1 MLLDGTYEV
10 MAQRSLDAQR
20 TLFEATAPDG
30 AAVRV
35 VWFELEPDQEAMFE
49 RYRKL
54 LRTLRR
60 EGYAAIYDLVSRPG
74 AHYVAWQTPPA
85 DARPSSDKESAVIRA
100 LLEPHGY
107 TLRDAELATEGD
119 KPKVYSLAFE
129 GAATAASPHDAPAA
143 PPAPPPWWRSP
154 VRTWVETWTAGG
166 VQPPHWL
173 LPWVPGLV
181 FAGLGLL
188 LLVTSLSLRA
198 NNRVVVMPDVLGINV
213 NAAATLLYAQ
223 GLAVESEPVSSS
235 VEGSVTQSPG
245 SATGGAGT
253 ANPPAGTVMDLDP
266 PPGARLRKGRT
277 ARLRYALP
285 PGQRPQVEVPDLRG
299 RPFEGALRASLE
311 AAGLTFGRVAHV
323 PGVEARGLVIA
334 QSPSPGSA
342 PAGSALS
349 LLVSEGPQGETTFVP
364 DLRGETLTEALTLA
378 RAAGFSE
385 DRVETTWLAN
395 GLANGLEGGT
405 EAPPG
410 TVLGQNL
417 TPYLETPLE
426 TATLRLLVAG
436 TPDAGTNA
444 PRAPDLIGMTRADAE
459 KTAQGSSLSFTF
471 IDEVNLP
478 KGVVSQTPA
487 PDAPLGRGA
496 LGATL
501 NQPGLFRPDVQ
512 VERRTLELRRAAYR
526 FRIEAN
532 VPASNARVEAHY
544 LSGKRE
550 VVGGAR
556 VSGGETFE
564 NTWLTTEYGPIT
576 FVLYLNNI
584 EYARVQANP

>member
-10 MAQRSLDAQR
+10 MAQRPLDAQR

-35 VWFELEPDQEAMFE
+35 VWFELEPHQEAPFE

-74 AHYVAWQTPPA
+74 AHYVAWRMPPA
-85 DARPSSDKESAVIRA
+85 DARPPSDKESAAVRA

-107 TLRDAELATEGD
+107 TLGDAELVTIGD
-119 KPKVYSLAFE
+119 KPKIYGLAFE
-129 GAATAASPHDAPAA
+129 GASAGAPARDAPAT
-143 PPAPPPWWRSP
+143 PPATPPWWRSS
-154 VRTWVETWTAGG
+154 VRTWVDARTAGG
-166 VQPPHWL
+166 VRPPRWL

-181 FAGLGLL
+181 LTGLGLF
-188 LLVTSLSLRA
+188 LLVTSLGLRA
-198 NNRVVVMPDVLGINV
+198 NTRVVVMPDVLSTDV
-213 NAAATLLYAQ
+213 NAAAALLYAQ
-223 GLAVESEPVSSS
+223 GLAVESEPVGSS
-235 VEGSVTQSPG
+235 VEGSVTQG
-245 SATGGAGT
+245 SDGVTGGANA
-253 ANPPAGTVMDLDP
+253 ANAPAGTVLDSEP
-266 PPGARLRKGRT
+266 PPGARLRRGRT

-299 RPFEGALRASLE
+299 RPFEGSLRASLE

-323 PGVEARGLVIA
+323 PGAEVRGLVIA
-334 QSPSPGSA
+334 QSLPPGSV

-378 RAAGFSE
+378 RAAGFGE
-385 DRVETTWLAN
+385 DRIETTWSEDGA
-395 GLANGLEGGT
+395 G
-405 EAPPG
+405 APDAIPG

-436 TPDAGTNA
+436 APDAGTNA
-444 PRAPDLIGMTRADAE
+444 PRAPDLIGMTRANAE
-459 KTAQGSSLSFTF
+459 KTAQETLGVSLSFTLL
-471 IDEVNLP
+471 DEVNLP
-478 KGVVSQTPA
+478 KGVVSQAPA
-487 PDAPLGRGA
+487 PDAPLTGGA
-496 LGATL
+496 LELTL
-501 NQPGLFRPDVQ
+501 NQPGLFRPNVQ
-512 VERRTLELRRAAYR
+512 VERRALELRRAAYR

-532 VPASNARVEAHY
+532 VPASTARVEAHY

-556 VSGGETFE
+556 VSGGDTLE
-564 NTWLTTEYGPIT
+564 NTWLTTEYGPVT

-584 EYARVQANP
+584 EYARAQTNP

>member
-10 MAQRSLDAQR
+10 MAQRPLDAQR

-35 VWFELEPDQEAMFE
+35 VWFELEPHQEAPFE

-85 DARPSSDKESAVIRA
+85 DARPPGDRERAAVRA

-107 TLRDAELATEGD
+107 TLGDAELVNEGD
-119 KPKVYSLAFE
+119 RPRLYSLAFE
-129 GAATAASPHDAPAA
+129 GASAETPVYRAPVAPTAPQ
-143 PPAPPPWWRSP
+143 PWWRSP
-154 VRTWVETWTAGG
+154 MSTWAEASKAGG
-166 VQPPHWL
+166 VHPPRWL

-181 FAGLGLL
+181 FTGLGLL
-188 LLVTSLSLRA
+188 LLVASLSLRT
-198 NNRVVVMPDVLGINV
+198 NTRVVVMPDVLDTDV
-213 NAAATLLYAQ
+213 NAAAALLYAQ
-223 GLAVESEPVSSS
+223 GLTVESEPVGSS
-235 VEGSVTQSPG
+235 VEESVTQG
-245 SATGGAGT
+245 LDGVTGGAKA
-253 ANPPAGTVMDLDP
+253 ANASAGTVVDVEP
-266 PPGARLRKGRT
+266 PPGARLRRGRT

-299 RPFEGALRASLE
+299 RPFEGSLRASLE
-311 AAGLTFGRVAHV
+311 AAGLTFDRVAHV
-323 PGVEARGLVIA
+323 PGAEARGLIVA
-334 QSPSPGSA
+334 QSLPPGSA

-364 DLRGETLTEALTLA
+364 DLRGEPLTEALTLA

-385 DRVETTWLAN
+385 DRIERTWLED
-395 GLANGLEGGT
+395 GLEGGT

-436 TPDAGTNA
+436 APDAGTNA
-444 PRAPDLIGMTRADAE
+444 PRAPDLIGMTRANAE
-459 KTAQGSSLSFTF
+459 KTAQETPRVSLGFTL

-487 PDAPLGRGA
+487 PDAPLNSGA
-496 LGATL
+496 LEVTL
-501 NQPGLFRPDVQ
+501 NQPGLFRPNVQ
-512 VERRTLELRRAAYR
+512 VERRALELRRAAYR
-526 FRIEAN
+526 FPIEAN
-532 VPASNARVEAHY
+532 VPTSTARVEAHY
-544 LSGKRE
+544 VSGKRE

-556 VSGGETFE
+556 VSGGETLE

-584 EYARVQANP
+584 EYARDQTNP